1 MAEHSKIEWTDA
13 TWNPITGC
21 TLVSEGCRNCYAA
34 RLAATRLKD
43 HPSRAGLAR
52 VNAAGEAKFTGGVRF
67 NLQWLDQPLRW
78 KRPRRIFV
86 CAHGDLFH
94 TGVPHEWIDRVFAVM
109 ALAHWHQF
117 QILTKRSEKM
127 REYMTRLLGSDIA
140 PRGVTCP
147 PWNALLNR
155 AERAWIHADPD
166 YMISVRPRMMAA
178 LQSRTEPLPDGPLPN
193 VWLGVSV
200 EDQATADERIPPLLD
215 TPAAIRFVSC
225 EPLLGQ
231 VNLHW
236 LHIAG
241 TNGLDATTGEI
252 EERETGR
259 IINGPRLDWVIA
271 GGESGDG
278 ARPAHPDWFRS
289 LRNQCRRAGVA
300 FHFKQWGEWVSVSE
314 QEGAGEHFKF
324 PDGATVRRI
333 GKRRATR
340 CLDGELHDALPA
352 A

>member
-1 MAEHSKIEWTDA
+1 MAETSKIEWTDA

-34 RLAATRLKD
+34 RLAATRLKH

-52 VNAAGEAKFTGGVRF
+52 VNAAGEAKFTGEVRL
-67 NLQWLDQPLRW
+67 NRDWLYQPLQWKISRL
-78 KRPRRIFV
+78 IFV

-94 TGVPHEWIDRVFAVM
+94 ESVPDEWIDEVFVVM
-109 ALAHWHQF
+109 VRAWWHRF
-117 QILTKRSEKM
+117 QVLTKRPERM
-127 REYMTRLLGSDIA
+127 REYISAFQLSPEADAITKGGVHPRERGTRPMFHPEL
-140 PRGVTCP
+140 
-147 PWNALLNR
+147 W
-155 AERAWIHADPD
+155 
-166 YMISVRPRMMAA
+166 
-178 LQSRTEPLPDGPLPN
+178 PLPN

-200 EDQATADERIPPLLD
+200 ENQATADARIPHLLQ
-215 TPAAIRFVSC
+215 TPAAIRFVSA

-236 LHIAG
+236 LHMVG
-241 TNGLDATTGEI
+241 TNGLDSTTGEI

-259 IINGPRLDWVIA
+259 IITGPRLDWVIV

-340 CLDGELHDALPA
+340 LLDGKLHDALPA